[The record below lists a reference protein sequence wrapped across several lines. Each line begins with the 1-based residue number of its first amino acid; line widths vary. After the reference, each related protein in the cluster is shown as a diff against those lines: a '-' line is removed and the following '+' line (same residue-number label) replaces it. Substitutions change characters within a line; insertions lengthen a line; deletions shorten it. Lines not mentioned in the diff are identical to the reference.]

1 MISRNNMRRILMF
14 ALVFA
19 AASAVHPQNAPPVKV
34 SKTAGATSRPIDSP
48 IPFPAANETWLR
60 ARSKHFVFISSA
72 DENRTRTIAAE
83 LETLA
88 AALTKVDATFSTSS
102 GPPTRVIVFTNPR
115 ESRPYFDMLR
125 DRPNSDVSGVF
136 VWQREG
142 GTMLINDGSTWRGG
156 DRPPLHEL
164 VHDLLES
171 GGARIPL
178 WLDEGLAEY
187 FSNATI
193 RRGSV
198 SAGEPM
204 RNHIATLRQRT
215 RIPPAELFVITRES
229 DTYNLPP
236 GQEVF
241 YAESWALVDWLVRS
255 ASSSGV
261 EFYAFV
267 HDVANG
273 VPVTDALQTRYH
285 RSLRD
290 VDWALTRYMNAPRAG
305 WTITIPVPQIDTSET
320 LRSIDRATVLYELGH
335 FIAGSEERPG
345 EAERHY
351 RAALEVNPKHA
362 PSLAGLASLRVA
374 DAKYAEAMPLFE
386 RAIAEDPNDLEVAL
400 TYAEALMQDEAGP
413 AAQTEASAADDT
425 RRFRKARALIQP
437 FLSRREEPDFPT
449 GRVMATLGVSYT
461 VEDDVTPGIAALEQA
476 RTLLPNRLD
485 LSIHLLGMYRR
496 SGNRAEADRLF
507 AQLESMPNPQI
518 AIAAR
523 AVVAR
528 ADVMRANALTRGNRL
543 DEAAAVV
550 RELAASAGDTD
561 ARRDFEKQAAD
572 LTNAA
577 TRNRQ
582 IETYERI
589 VAQVNSGMFREAIK
603 ALNAFLPTA
612 TEPDIVHDAKELQK
626 QLAEWKP

>member
-1 MISRNNMRRILMF
+1 MRRILRF
-14 ALVFA
+14 ALVFGTAFA
-19 AASAVHPQNAPPVKV
+19 AHPQNAAPVI
-34 SKTAGATSRPIDSP
+34 SKAAPSRIDAR

-60 ARSKHFVFISSA
+60 ARSKHFLFISSA
-72 DENRTRTIAAE
+72 DENRTRAIAAE

-136 VWQREG
+136 VSQREG

-198 SAGEPM
+198 SAGEPL

-215 RIPPAELFVITRES
+215 RIPPAELFVVTRES

-236 GQEVF
+236 KQDVF
-241 YAESWALVDWLVRS
+241 YAESWAIVDWLVRS
-255 ASSSGV
+255 ASSSGA
-261 EFYAFV
+261 EFYGFV

-273 VPVTDALQTRYH
+273 IDVETALQLRYH

-290 VDWALTRYMNAPRAG
+290 VDWALTRSLTAPRAG
-305 WTITIPVPQIDTSET
+305 WAISIPVPQTDTGVT
-320 LRSIDRATVLYELGH
+320 LRSMDRATVLYELGH
-335 FIAGSEERPG
+335 FIAGMDDKGG

-351 RAALEVNPKHA
+351 RAALEVNPRHA
-362 PSLAGLASLRVA
+362 PSLAGLASLRIT

-400 TYAEALMQDEAGP
+400 LYAEALMQDQGGS
-413 AAQTEASAADDT
+413 AAQTEAMAADDT

-437 FLSRREEPDFPT
+437 FLRRRDEPDFPT
-449 GRVMATLGVSYT
+449 GRVMATLGVSYS

-476 RTLLPNRLD
+476 RKLLPNRLD

-496 SGNRAEADRLF
+496 SGNREKAGQLF
-507 AQLESMPNPQI
+507 AELKAIPNPQI
-518 AIAAR
+518 TTAAR
-523 AVVAR
+523 AIIAR
-528 ADVMRANALTRGNRL
+528 ADVMLANALTREKRF

-550 RELAASAGDTD
+550 RELAVNAGDTD
-561 ARRDFEKQAAD
+561 ARRDFERQAVD
-572 LTNAA
+572 LTQAA

-582 IETYERI
+582 IEAYEQI

>member
-1 MISRNNMRRILMF
+1 MRRILMF
-14 ALVFA
+14 ALVFGT
-19 AASAVHPQNAPPVKV
+19 ASAVYSQNAPPVKV
-34 SKTAGATSRPIDSP
+34 SKIPGATSRPIEAP
-48 IPFPAANETWLR
+48 IPFPAANEPWLR

-72 DENRTRTIAAE
+72 NENRTQAIAAE

-88 AALTKVDATFSTSS
+88 AALTKVDATFSTFS

-115 ESRPYFDMLR
+115 ESRPYFEMLR
-125 DRPNSDVSGVF
+125 NRPSSEVSGVF
-136 VWQREG
+136 VSQREG

-164 VHDLLES
+164 IHDLLES
-171 GGARIPL
+171 GGAPIPL

-204 RNHIATLRQRT
+204 RNHIATLRQRP
-215 RIPPAELFVITRES
+215 RIPLAELFAITRES

-236 GQEVF
+236 GQDVF
-241 YAESWALVDWLVRS
+241 YAESWAIVDWLVRA
-255 ASSSGV
+255 ASSSGA
-261 EFYAFV
+261 EFFAFV

-273 VPVTDALQTRYH
+273 VSVATALQTRYH
-285 RSLRD
+285 RPLRD
-290 VDWALTRYMNAPRAG
+290 IDWALTRYMNVPRAG
-305 WTITIPVPQIDTSET
+305 WTITIPVPQVDTT
-320 LRSIDRATVLYELGH
+320 ATPRSIDRATVLYELGH
-335 FIAGSEERPG
+335 FIAGMEERPG

-374 DAKYAEAMPLFE
+374 NTKFAEAMPLFE

-400 TYAEALMQDEAGP
+400 TYAEALMQDQAGP
-413 AAQTEASAADDT
+413 AAQTEASAADDA

-437 FLSRREEPDFPT
+437 FLRHREEPDFPT
-449 GRVMATLGVSYT
+449 GRVMAALGVSYS

-476 RTLLPNRLD
+476 VALLPNRLD
-485 LSIHLLGMYRR
+485 LPIHLLGMYRR
-496 SGNRAEADRLF
+496 NGNREKSDQLF
-507 AQLESMPNPQI
+507 AQLEAMPNTQI
-518 AIAAR
+518 ATAAR

-528 ADVMRANALTRGNRL
+528 ADVMRANALTREKRL

-550 RELAASAGDTD
+550 RELAAGAGDTD
-561 ARRDFEKQAAD
+561 VRRDFEKQAAD
-572 LTNAA
+572 LTHAA

-582 IETYERI
+582 IEAYEQI

>member
-1 MISRNNMRRILMF
+1 MSASRILSLILLLLW
-14 ALVFA
+14 ALGA
-19 AASAVHPQNAPPVKV
+19 YPQALPPIAKNP
-34 SKTAGATSRPIDSP
+34 KTAGITRPTDSP
-48 IPFPAANETWLR
+48 IPFPAANESWVR

-72 DENRTRTIAAE
+72 DENRTRAIAAE
-83 LETLA
+83 FETLA
-88 AALTKVDATFSTSS
+88 AALTKMDATFSTSS
-102 GPPTRVIVFTNPR
+102 GPPARVIVFANPR

-136 VWQREG
+136 VSQREG
-142 GTMLINDGSTWRGG
+142 GTMLINDRSTWRGG
-156 DRPPLHEL
+156 DRPSLHEL

-171 GGARIPL
+171 GGAPIPL

-204 RNHIATLRQRT
+204 RNHIATLRQRP
-215 RIPPAELFVITRES
+215 RIPPAELFVVTRQS
-229 DTYNLPP
+229 DTYNLPS
-236 GQEVF
+236 GQDVF
-241 YAESWALVDWLVRS
+241 YAESWAIVDWLVRT
-255 ASSSGV
+255 ASRSGA

-273 VPVTDALQTRYH
+273 VPVATALQTHYR

-290 VDWALTRYMNAPRAG
+290 IDRALTRYMNAPRAE
-305 WTITIPVPQIDTSET
+305 WTITIPVPQTDTSAT
-320 LRSIDRATVLYELGH
+320 LRPIDRATVLYELGH
-335 FIAGSEERPG
+335 FIAGTEDRPG
-345 EAERHY
+345 EAGRHY
-351 RAALEVNPKHA
+351 RAALDVNPKHA

-374 DAKYAEAMPLFE
+374 GEKFAEAMPLFE
-386 RAIAEDPNDLEVAL
+386 RAVAEDPNDLEIAL
-400 TYAEALMQDEAGP
+400 AYAEALMQDQAGP
-413 AAQTEASAADDT
+413 AAQTEASATGDT

-437 FLSRREEPDFPT
+437 FLNRREEPDFPT
-449 GRVMATLGVSYT
+449 GRVMAALGISYS

-476 RTLLPNRLD
+476 RALLPNRID

-496 SGNRAEADRLF
+496 SGNREKAGQIL
-507 AQLESMPNPQI
+507 AQLEAMTNPQI
-518 AIAAR
+518 AAAAR

-528 ADVMRANALTRGNRL
+528 ADVLRANALSRENHL
-543 DEAAAVV
+543 DEAASVV
-550 RELAASAGDTD
+550 RELAAGAGDED
-561 ARRDFEKQAAD
+561 ARRDFEKQAAG
-572 LTNAA
+572 LTHAA

-582 IETYERI
+582 IEAYERI
-589 VAQVNSGMFREAIK
+589 VAQVNSGLFREAIK
-603 ALNAFLPTA
+603 ALNTFLPTA